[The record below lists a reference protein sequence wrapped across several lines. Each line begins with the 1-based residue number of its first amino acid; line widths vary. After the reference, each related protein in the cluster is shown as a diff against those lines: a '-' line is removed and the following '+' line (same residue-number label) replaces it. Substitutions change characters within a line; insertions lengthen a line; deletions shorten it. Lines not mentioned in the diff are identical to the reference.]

1 MTCIFHVVS
10 VVLCAV
16 FTEQTPQHPL
26 LERIMVFCVLGPS
39 TRAAYLRV
47 GRDSGVPLA
56 CVRAPR
62 QAGMLANDHSCTA
75 FFFSCDV

>member
-26 LERIMVFCVLGPS
+26 SSFTDAIVQLR
-39 TRAAYLRV
+39 TAAAAPLLQLLRD
-47 GRDSGVPLA
+47 GGA
-56 CVRAPR
+56 
-62 QAGMLANDHSCTA
+62 
-75 FFFSCDV
+75 